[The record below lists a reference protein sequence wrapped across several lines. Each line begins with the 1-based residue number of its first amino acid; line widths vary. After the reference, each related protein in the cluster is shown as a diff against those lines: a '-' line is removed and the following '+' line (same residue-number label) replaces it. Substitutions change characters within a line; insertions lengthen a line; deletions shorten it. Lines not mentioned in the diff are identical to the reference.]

1 MRRRPL
7 LAGVVSVIS
16 GTALAGRLSS
26 DATIAQESTTVE
38 VPADPG
44 DPIARATLGSGSGS
58 GSASTDRSAHRV
70 RLWNRA
76 DRRQSVGLEIDSER
90 TGFDGSYDLDPDA
103 HVVVL
108 IRDRDEYEVTVT
120 VDDAIVESTAL
131 EAASFDEP
139 CPATELF
146 VLEDG
151 EFESTF
157 EPESDHC

>member
-1 MRRRPL
+1 MRRRSL
-7 LAGVVSVIS
+7 LAGVGSVAAVS

-26 DATIAQESTTVE
+26 DATGAQESTTVE

-44 DPIARATLGSGSGS
+44 DPIARATLGS
-58 GSASTDRSAHRV
+58 ASTERPAHRV

-76 DRRQSVGLEIDSER
+76 EQRRPVGLEIDSE
-90 TGFDGSYDLDPDA
+90 TASFDGSYDLDPDA

-108 IRDRDEYEVTVT
+108 IRGPDEYDVTVT
-120 VDDAIVESTAL
+120 VDDATVEETAL

-139 CPATELF
+139 CPETELF

-157 EPESDHC
+157 EPEGDHCED